1 MMTPTNA
8 PVLPPSFTVAAVRP
22 FLFLL
27 IAICAVPAQA
37 FDPAQAPLDHAI
49 VLRETQ
55 VFASLEVYAEIIE
68 TVQAKQFFPI
78 LRLVEDQYGIMWA
91 MVQLDAERVGYLT
104 DIVAVRKSAAELEG
118 ILAEVAPEEIDGWDQ
133 QMVNS
138 IQNEEL
144 EVGMNR
150 TQVLI
155 AAGLPLGQRPV
166 GAWQELRYARQTVLL
181 RDGLVAGIT
190 RVDRLPLDRA
200 VVLDIT
206 AKDPELTFAGGAWQ
220 DNPVA
225 DVTYR
230 RDGSGSGSALYRFNA
245 AVAGRYRISASW
257 IVHDGNSPD
266 VSYRISHRRSEIA
279 EFRANHRLHN
289 ARFVELGTLEL
300 PDEGPVTIEV
310 KSGDGLPVCIGML
323 RVELLNEPITVP
335 GS

>member
-1 MMTPTNA
+1 MTPTNA
-8 PVLPPSFTVAAVRP
+8 PVLPPSSAVVAVR
-22 FLFLL
+22 LCVFLL
-27 IAICAVPAQA
+27 IAFCAIPALA
-37 FDPAQAPLDHAI
+37 SDPVHAPLDHAI

-91 MVQLDAERVGYLT
+91 MVRLDAERIGYLT
-104 DIVAVRKSAAELEG
+104 DIVAVRKSASELEG

-155 AAGLPLGQRPV
+155 AAGLPLGQRPI
-166 GAWQELRYARQTVLL
+166 GDWSELRYARQTVLL
-181 RDGLVAGIT
+181 HEGQVAAIT

-225 DVTYR
+225 DMLYR
-230 RDGSGSGSALYRFNA
+230 RDGSGSGSAIYRFNP
-245 AVAGRYRISASW
+245 AVAGRYRLSATW

-289 ARFVELGTLEL
+289 ARFVELGILDL
-300 PDEGPVTIEV
+300 PGEGQVTIEV
-310 KSGDGLPVCIGML
+310 KSVDGLPICIGVL